1 MDTVVPTLATKATSR
16 WWLFWLLA
24 AIILA
29 LSGLVAFRGDF
40 SVEAV
45 RGVVR
50 LTAQTSLILFCIAFS
65 ASALARHLPSASTLF
80 LRRHRRQTGLAFA
93 FSHGVHAVA
102 LFVFAQT
109 SPDQF
114 DDATDTAMF
123 VFGGLA
129 YLFIIAKAAT
139 SFDRTVAWLGPRA
152 WRILHTVGGYDIWL
166 TFLIAEGKRAVHD
179 VYYWPY
185 VALLIAVMAI
195 RWWGGKTRSDAS
207 YPSPDRSRRALSSS
221 SA

>member
-1 MDTVVPTLATKATSR
+1 MEAAAPTLATKATSR

-29 LSGLVAFRGDF
+29 LSGLVAFRDAF
-40 SVEAV
+40 SVEAI

-50 LTAQTSLILFCIAFS
+50 FTAQMSLILFSAAFS

-80 LRRHRRQTGLAFA
+80 LRRHRRQIGLAFA

-129 YLFIIAKAAT
+129 YLFIIAMAAT
-139 SFDRTVAWLGPRA
+139 SFDRTAAWLGPRV
-152 WRILHTVGGYDIWL
+152 WRILHIVGGYDIWL
-166 TFLIAEGKRAVHD
+166 TFLIAESKRAMHD

-185 VALLIAVMAI
+185 VVVLIAVMAI
-195 RWWGGKTRSDAS
+195 RWWGGKGRAAAS
-207 YPSPDRSRRALSSS
+207 
-221 SA
+221 